1 VIKDEAQHGRWT
13 FYEAVRISGDEGA
26 FMREVVI
33 VSAVRTAI
41 GKFGG
46 KLSSLPA
53 AELGEIVVKE
63 LLARAK
69 IRPDKVD
76 EVIMGNVLEARLG
89 KNPAGQAAVRAG
101 ISQYSPSFTVSKV
114 CGAGMKSVF
123 LAAQTIKAGD
133 SEIVVA
139 GGMENMSEATFLLQ
153 KTSDPPA
160 TESEGAINI
169 MIRDGLWCSLGDSR
183 KGITSEDV
191 GEKFGISRK
200 EQDEYAAR
208 SHQKAEAAIT
218 SDRFKDEIVP
228 VKVRQEK
235 GSPVTCD
242 TDENPRFG
250 ATPETLGQLK
260 PVFGKGGT
268 ITAGNSSA
276 VADGAVALL
285 IMSGEK
291 AFKMGI
297 KPMAKLIGYDYHW
310 SEPELMGYGPIYAV
324 RSALHKVWAGV
335 DRQIDLVELNET
347 FAAQSIVSLR
357 ELNLDP
363 EIVNVNGGAIALGHP
378 MGSSG
383 ARILTTLLYEMQR
396 RDVKVGLAAGMGIAC
411 IVEREWYF

>member
-1 VIKDEAQHGRWT
+1 
-13 FYEAVRISGDEGA
+13 
-26 FMREVVI
+26 MREVVI
-33 VSAVRTAI
+33 ASAVRTAI

-46 KLSSLPA
+46 KLSSVPA

-89 KNPAGQAAVRAG
+89 KNPAGQAAVLAG
-101 ISQYSPSFTVSKV
+101 ISQYSPAFTVSKI
-114 CGAGMKSVF
+114 CGAGMKAIF
-123 LAAQTIKAGD
+123 LAAQTIKSGD
-133 SEIVVA
+133 AEIVVA
-139 GGMENMSEATFLLQ
+139 GGMENMSEGAFLVQQAT
-153 KTSDPPA
+153 DPA
-160 TESEGAINI
+160 ETGLGGDIGI

-183 KGITSEDV
+183 QGLTSEDV

-200 EQDEYAAR
+200 EQDTYAAR
-208 SHQKAEAAIT
+208 SHQKAEAAIN
-218 SDRFKDEIVP
+218 SGRFKDEIVP
-228 VKVRQEK
+228 VE
-235 GSPVTCD
+235 VTQTAGDPIICD

-250 ATPETLGQLK
+250 ATPETLGQLE
-260 PVFGKGGT
+260 PVFGKDGT

-285 IMSGEK
+285 IMSEEK

-297 KPMAKLIGYDYHW
+297 KPMARLTGYDYHW

-324 RSALHKVWAGV
+324 RSALHKVWAGT
-335 DRQIDLVELNET
+335 DKQIDLVELNET

-411 IVEREWYF
+411 IVEREWYY

>member
-1 VIKDEAQHGRWT
+1 MKRNPPEADRWT

-46 KLSSLPA
+46 KLSSVPA
-53 AELGEIVVKE
+53 AVLGEIVIKE
-63 LLARAK
+63 LLSRAK
-69 IRPDKVD
+69 LRPDKID

-89 KNPAGQAAVRAG
+89 RNPAGQAAVRAG
-101 ISQYSPSFTVSKV
+101 ISQYSPSFTVSKI
-114 CGAGMKSVF
+114 CGAGMKSIF
-123 LAAQTIKAGD
+123 LAAQTIKSGD
-133 SEIVVA
+133 ADIVVA

-153 KTSDPPA
+153 KTTDPPV
-160 TESEGAINI
+160 TESEGAIGI

-183 KGITSEDV
+183 QGLTSEDV
-191 GEKFGISRK
+191 GEKFGISRG

-228 VKVRQEK
+228 VKFHPQK
-235 GSPVTCD
+235 GESVTCD

-250 ATPETLGQLK
+250 ATPETLGKLD

-285 IMSGEK
+285 MMSGEK

-297 KPMAKLIGYDYHW
+297 KPMAKLTGYDYHW

-335 DRQIDLVELNET
+335 DKQIDLVELNET

-396 RDVKVGLAAGMGIAC
+396 RDSKVGLAAGMGIAC

>member
-1 VIKDEAQHGRWT
+1 
-13 FYEAVRISGDEGA
+13 
-26 FMREVVI
+26 MREVVI
-33 VSAVRTAI
+33 ASAVRTAI

-46 KLSSLPA
+46 KLSSVPA

-101 ISQYSPSFTVSKV
+101 ISQYSPAFTVSKI
-114 CGAGMKSVF
+114 CGAGMKSIF
-123 LAAQTIKAGD
+123 LAAQTIKSGD
-133 SEIVVA
+133 AEIVVA
-139 GGMENMSEATFLLQ
+139 GGMENMSTADFLLQ
-153 KTSDPPA
+153 EATDPTKTG
-160 TESEGAINI
+160 SEKAMGI

-183 KGITSEDV
+183 QGLTSEDV
-191 GEKFGISRK
+191 GEKFDISRK
-200 EQDEYAAR
+200 EQDTYAAR
-208 SHQKAEAAIT
+208 SHQKAEAAIN
-218 SDRFKDEIVP
+218 SGRFKDEIVP
-228 VKVRQEK
+228 VE
-235 GSPVTCD
+235 VTQTAGDPTICD

-250 ATPETLGQLK
+250 ATPETLGQLE

-268 ITAGNSSA
+268 ITSGNSSA

-285 IMSGEK
+285 MMSAEK

-297 KPMAKLIGYDYHW
+297 RPMAKLTGYDYHW

-324 RSALHKVWAGV
+324 RSALHKVWAGF

-357 ELNLDP
+357 ELNFDP

-396 RDVKVGLAAGMGIAC
+396 RDVTVGLAAGMGIAC
-411 IVEREWYF
+411 LVEREWYY

>member
-1 VIKDEAQHGRWT
+1 
-13 FYEAVRISGDEGA
+13 
-26 FMREVVI
+26 MREVVI
-33 VSAVRTAI
+33 ASAVRTAI

-46 KLSSLPA
+46 KLSTVPA

-89 KNPAGQAAVRAG
+89 KNPAGEAAVRAG
-101 ISQYSPSFTVSKV
+101 ISQYSPAFTVSKI
-114 CGAGMKSVF
+114 CGAGMKAIF
-123 LAAQTIKAGD
+123 LAAQTIKSGD
-133 SEIVVA
+133 AEIVVA
-139 GGMENMSEATFLLQ
+139 GGMENMSEASFLVQEAADLSE
-153 KTSDPPA
+153 TG
-160 TESEGAINI
+160 SEGAIGI

-183 KGITSEDV
+183 QGLTSEDV

-200 EQDEYAAR
+200 EQDTYAAR
-208 SHQKAEAAIT
+208 SHQKAEAAIN
-218 SDRFKDEIVP
+218 SGRFKDEIVA
-228 VKVRQEK
+228 VKVTQTA
-235 GSPVTCD
+235 GDPIICD

-250 ATPETLGQLK
+250 ATPETLGQLQ
-260 PVFGKGGT
+260 PVFGKRGT

-285 IMSGEK
+285 IMSEEK

-297 KPMAKLIGYDYHW
+297 KPMAKLTGYDYHW

-324 RSALHKVWAGV
+324 RSALHKVWAGT
-335 DRQIDLVELNET
+335 DKQIDLVELNET
-347 FAAQSIVSLR
+347 FAAQAIVSLR

-411 IVEREWYF
+411 ILEREWYY

>member
-1 VIKDEAQHGRWT
+1 
-13 FYEAVRISGDEGA
+13 
-26 FMREVVI
+26 MREVVI
-33 VSAVRTAI
+33 VSGVRTAI

-53 AELGEIVVKE
+53 AELGEIVMKE

-101 ISQYSPSFTVSKV
+101 ISRYSPSFTVSKV
-114 CGAGMKSVF
+114 CGAGMKSIF

-133 SEIVVA
+133 AEIVVA
-139 GGMENMSEATFLLQ
+139 GGMENMSQATFLLE
-153 KTSDPPA
+153 KTTDP
-160 TESEGAINI
+160 TSLGSEGAVDV
-169 MIRDGLWCSLGDSR
+169 MIRDGLWCRFDDTK
-183 KGITSEDV
+183 KGTTSEDV
-191 GEKFGISRK
+191 GERFGISRK
-200 EQDEYAAR
+200 EQDEYAAK
-208 SHQKAEAAIT
+208 SHQKAEAAIA
-218 SDRFKDEIVP
+218 SGRFKDEIIP
-228 VKVRQEK
+228 VEIRQA
-235 GSPVTCD
+235 GGDPVICD

-250 ATPETLGQLK
+250 ANPAKLAELK
-260 PVFGKGGT
+260 PIFGKDGT

-276 VADGAVALL
+276 VADGAVAFL
-285 IMSGEK
+285 IMSAEK

-297 KPMAKLIGYDYHW
+297 KPMAKLTGYDYHW

-383 ARILTTLLYEMQR
+383 ARILTTLLYEMQK

-411 IVEREWYF
+411 LVEREWYF

>member
-1 VIKDEAQHGRWT
+1 
-13 FYEAVRISGDEGA
+13 
-26 FMREVVI
+26 MREVVI
-33 VSAVRTAI
+33 ASAVRTAI

-46 KLSSLPA
+46 KLSSAPA
-53 AELGEIVVKE
+53 VELGEIVMKE

-69 IRPDKVD
+69 LRPEKVD

-101 ISQYSPSFTVSKV
+101 ISQYSPAFTVSKI
-114 CGAGMKSVF
+114 CGAGMKSIF
-123 LAAQTIKAGD
+123 LAAQTIKSGD
-133 SEIVVA
+133 AEIVVA

-153 KTSDPPA
+153 RA
-160 TESEGAINI
+160 TDLAETKSEGDIGI

-183 KGITSEDV
+183 KGLTSEDV

-200 EQDEYAAR
+200 EQDAYAAR
-208 SHQKAEAAIT
+208 SHQKAEAAIN
-218 SDRFKDEIVP
+218 SGRFKDEIVP
-228 VKVRQEK
+228 VEVKTA
-235 GSPVTCD
+235 GDPTICA
-242 TDENPRFG
+242 TDENPKFG
-250 ATPETLGQLK
+250 ATPETLGQLE

-285 IMSGEK
+285 MMSGEK

-297 KPMAKLIGYDYHW
+297 KPMAKLTGYDYHW

-324 RSALHKVWAGV
+324 RSALHKVWAGI

-347 FAAQSIVSLR
+347 FAAQSILSLR

-411 IVEREWYF
+411 IVEREWYY

>member
-1 VIKDEAQHGRWT
+1 
-13 FYEAVRISGDEGA
+13 
-26 FMREVVI
+26 MREVVI
-33 VSAVRTAI
+33 ASAVRTAI

-53 AELGEIVVKE
+53 GHLGEIVVKE

-101 ISQYSPSFTVSKV
+101 ISRYSPSFTVSKV

-133 SEIVVA
+133 ADIVVA
-139 GGMENMSEATFLLQ
+139 GGMENMSQATFLLQ
-153 KTSDPPA
+153 KTTDPTA
-160 TESEGAINI
+160 LGSEGAIDV
-169 MIRDGLWCSLGDSR
+169 MIRDGLWCSFDDTK
-183 KGITSEDV
+183 KGTTSEDV
-191 GEKFGISRK
+191 GERFGISRK
-200 EQDEYAAR
+200 EQDDYAAR

-218 SDRFKDEIVP
+218 SGRFKDEIVP
-228 VKVRQEK
+228 IKVRQGE
-235 GSPVTCD
+235 GDPVICD

-250 ATPETLGQLK
+250 VNSEKLAQLK
-260 PVFGKGGT
+260 PVFGKDGT

-285 IMSGEK
+285 IMSAEK

-335 DRQIDLVELNET
+335 DRKIDLVELNET

-411 IVEREWYF
+411 IVEREWFF

>member
-1 VIKDEAQHGRWT
+1 
-13 FYEAVRISGDEGA
+13 
-26 FMREVVI
+26 MREVVI

-46 KLSSLPA
+46 KLSSVPA
-53 AELGEIVVKE
+53 EELGETVVKE

-101 ISQYSPSFTVSKV
+101 ISQYSPSFTVSKI
-114 CGAGMKSVF
+114 CGAGMKSIF
-123 LAAQTIKAGD
+123 LAAQTIKSGD
-133 SEIVVA
+133 AEIVVA

-153 KTSDPPA
+153 KTTAQSE
-160 TESEGAINI
+160 TGSEGAIGI

-183 KGITSEDV
+183 KGLTSEDV

-208 SHQKAEAAIT
+208 SHQRAEAAIT
-218 SDRFKDEIVP
+218 SGRFKDEIVP
-228 VKVRQEK
+228 VKVRQKEG
-235 GSPVTCD
+235 GSVTCD

-250 ATPETLGQLK
+250 ATPETLGQLE

-285 IMSGEK
+285 MMSGDK

-297 KPMAKLIGYDYHW
+297 KPMAKLTGYDYHW

-324 RSALHKVWAGV
+324 RSALHKVWAGT
-335 DRQIDLVELNET
+335 DKQIDLVELNET

-411 IVEREWYF
+411 IVEREWYY

>member
-1 VIKDEAQHGRWT
+1 
-13 FYEAVRISGDEGA
+13 
-26 FMREVVI
+26 MREVVI
-33 VSAVRTAI
+33 ASAVRTAI

-53 AELGEIVVKE
+53 AELGEIVMKE

-101 ISQYSPSFTVSKV
+101 ISRYSPSFTVSK
-114 CGAGMKSVF
+114 SIF

-133 SEIVVA
+133 AEIVVA
-139 GGMENMSEATFLLQ
+139 GGMENMSEATFLLR
-153 KTSDPPA
+153 KTTDPA
-160 TESEGAINI
+160 ALGSEGAIDV
-169 MIRDGLWCSLGDSR
+169 MIRDGLWCSFDETK

-191 GEKFGISRK
+191 GERFGISRK
-200 EQDEYAAR
+200 EQDDYAAR
-208 SHQKAEAAIT
+208 SHQKAEGAIT
-218 SDRFKDEIVP
+218 SGRFKDEIVP
-228 VKVRQEK
+228 VKVRQGE
-235 GSPVTCD
+235 GDPVVCD

-250 ATPETLGQLK
+250 ATSEKLAQMK
-260 PVFGKGGT
+260 PIFGKDGT

-285 IMSGEK
+285 IMSAEK